1 MRCLHPS
8 SNIPEHTTQRMVS
21 TLSSFYTLALR
32 NLSSRPVRTLL
43 TALGIML
50 GVAVVLAVSMT
61 NDGTLASIHHIFDEA
76 AGSADLMITSSGA
89 IGESF
94 TDGVLPRVRRVAGIQ
109 LALPVVSGRTLLA
122 SEADKW
128 GLEVSVGGTHTAND
142 LLLFGIDPAHDRQVR
157 DYDLVAGSFLPAE
170 LDSYSV
176 LLVKE
181 YAEDKKLSLG
191 KDITVLSATGQEKL
205 RVVGLIA
212 KSGPGL
218 QNNGAVAI
226 IPLKTAQTLL
236 DMHGELTQVDV
247 LAAPEIAVA
256 PRKLEALKETVA
268 NILGDGYQVLY
279 PAARGQIVTRMLAS
293 YQTGLSFFSAVAL
306 FVGAFLI
313 YNTFT
318 MTIVERTRAIG
329 MLQVLG
335 TTRRQII
342 VLVLI
347 EAAILGIL
355 GSLAGIGF
363 GVLLAQGLSRS
374 VATVTNTEI
383 RALRIPLDGL
393 AWSLLIGLGVT
404 LTSALLPAWRARSI
418 SPLEALRSYAR
429 PLGAPLGRTGWV
441 WGSLL
446 MLLAYL
452 ALYRIPF
459 RPEVQVPIGMVSV
472 FVLLLGATLVVPITI
487 GPAER
492 VLRWVMRTFYGGVGQ
507 LGAANIRRAWAR
519 TALTV
524 GTLMVGI
531 AMIIGIQTMTH
542 SFELDINHWV
552 QTAIGGDL
560 YVRSPLPMREEFGMR
575 LLSDPA
581 VAGVSPITYQ
591 QVQPARH
598 GNHGT
603 FSDTILF
610 VGIDPQTYGRIAS
623 FVFEDS
629 RQDSTQALMELAK
642 GGRLL
647 VSATVADRYALQMG
661 DILALETRRGV
672 VQFQVAG
679 VVVDFSS
686 QGYVVNG
693 SRADL
698 ARYFG
703 ERTVDQFIVRLKPG
717 YDPRVEAKRL
727 EDHYGKSRHIAVE
740 TAADFRAKVTRL
752 AAQAFA
758 LFDVLGLTGVVIA
771 ALGVINTLLMN
782 VFERQREIGGLRSLG
797 MTRGQVARMILA
809 ESGAMG
815 IIGGL
820 FGVFFG
826 LFLARVF
833 LLGVQEIGGYTV
845 SYHLPPQALLV
856 SWAIALAVS
865 QLAALYPAWKAAQ
878 VRIVEAIQHE

>member
-1 MRCLHPS
+1 MASP
-8 SNIPEHTTQRMVS
+8 
-21 TLSSFYTLALR
+21 LSSFHALALR
-32 NLSSRPVRTLL
+32 NLRSRPIRTVL

-50 GVAVVLAVSMT
+50 GVAVVLAVSIT
-61 NDGTLASIHHIFDEA
+61 NDSTLASIRHIFDEA
-76 AGSADLMITSSGA
+76 AGRADLVVTSDGV

-94 TDGVLPRVRRVAGIQ
+94 TDGALSRVRRLPGVQ

-122 SEADKW
+122 SDADKW
-128 GLEVSVGGTHTAND
+128 GLEVSVGGTRTAND
-142 LLLFGIDPAHDRQVR
+142 LLLFGIDPTYDRQVR

-176 LLVKE
+176 LLVRD

-191 KDITVLSATGQEKL
+191 KDITILSAAGQEKL
-205 RVVGLIA
+205 RIVGFIA

-226 IPLKTAQTLL
+226 VPLKTAQILL
-236 DMHGELTQVDV
+236 DKYGELTQIDV
-247 LAAPEIAVA
+247 LAAPDIAVS
-256 PRKLEALKETVA
+256 PQKLEVLKETLTNA
-268 NILGDGYQVLY
+268 LGDGYQVIY
-279 PAARGQIVTRMLAS
+279 PAARGQIVARMLAS
-293 YQTGLSFFSAVAL
+293 YHTGLSFFSAVAL

-329 MLQVLG
+329 MLRVLG
-335 TTRRQII
+335 ATRRQ
-342 VLVLI
+342 VVLLVLI
-347 EAAILGIL
+347 EAGILGIL

-363 GVLLAQGLSRS
+363 GILLAQGLSRS

-383 RALRIPLDGL
+383 RALHIPPDGL
-393 AWSLLIGLGVT
+393 AWSLLIGVGVT
-404 LTSALLPAWRARSI
+404 LASALLPAWRARNI

-429 PLGAPLGRTGWV
+429 PLGAPLGRAGWL
-441 WGSLL
+441 WGCLL
-446 MLLAYL
+446 ILLAYL

-459 RPEVQVPIGMVSV
+459 RPEVQAPIGMVSV

-487 GPAER
+487 GPAEW
-492 VLRWVMRTFYGGVGQ
+492 VLRRVMRTFYGGAGQ

-531 AMIIGIQTMTH
+531 AMIIGIQTMTY

-560 YVRSPLPMREEFGMR
+560 YVRSPLPMREEFGTR

-581 VAGVSPITYQ
+581 VAEISPITYY
-591 QVQPARH
+591 QVRPARQK
-598 GNHGT
+598 NPDAP
-603 FSDTILF
+603 SDTILF

-623 FVFEDS
+623 FVFEDAH
-629 RQDSTQALMELAK
+629 QETPQALAELAM

-647 VSATVADRYALQMG
+647 VSVTVADRYGLQVG
-661 DILALETRRGV
+661 DMLELETRRGV
-672 VQFQVAG
+672 VRFQVIG
-679 VVVDFSS
+679 IVVDFSS

-717 YDPRVEAKRL
+717 HDPRVEAKRL

-820 FGVFFG
+820 FGMFFG

-845 SYHLPPQALLV
+845 SYHLPPQALWV
-856 SWAIALAVS
+856 GWAIALIVS